1 MFILVPVPK
10 RCPGGVW
17 LIFLSTGYRCGACHG
32 IGDIDL
38 LEQDIQFWPKFEN
51 PLIGSFLQTYSTMNA
66 YAAADSYTYGVNDDY
81 SGANFQHTES
91 RDGIVQDV
99 TYDGVP
105 QYGPAVVKTA
115 VVAHPVAHAVAHPDV
130 VAHSVAH
137 VVAHSVTV
145 VHLVAIC
152 RQTIIGGWT
161 FYGRRT
167 TMIIC
172 RKYSS
177 LFLALHHPV
186 VSFYSC
192 LQTSF
197 KL

>member
-1 MFILVPVPK
+1 
-10 RCPGGVW
+10 
-17 LIFLSTGYRCGACHG
+17 
-32 IGDIDL
+32 
-38 LEQDIQFWPKFEN
+38 
-51 PLIGSFLQTYSTMNA
+51 MNA
-66 YAAADSYTYGVNDDY
+66 YAYGVNDDY

-161 FYGRRT
+161 FY
-167 TMIIC
+167 
-172 RKYSS
+172 
-177 LFLALHHPV
+177 
-186 VSFYSC
+186 
-192 LQTSF
+192 
-197 KL
+197 

>member
-1 MFILVPVPK
+1 MSRGSVTYFPFNRLQVWCMAWNRRHRFVGTRYSILTQ
-10 RCPGGVW
+10 VW
-17 LIFLSTGYRCGACHG
+17 KPIDWILSTNILYNEC
-32 IGDIDL
+32 
-38 LEQDIQFWPKFEN
+38 
-51 PLIGSFLQTYSTMNA
+51 
-66 YAAADSYTYGVNDDY
+66 YTYGVNDDY
-81 SGANFQHTES
+81 SGANFQQTES

-115 VVAHPVAHAVAHPDV
+115 VVAHPVAHAVAH
-130 VAHSVAH
+130 
-137 VVAHSVTV
+137 SVTV

-172 RKYSS
+172 RKYPS
-177 LFLALHHPV
+177 LFFALHHPV

>member
-17 LIFLSTGYRCGACHG
+17 LIFLSTGYRCGAWHG

-167 TMIIC
+167 AMIIC

>member
-1 MFILVPVPK
+1 
-10 RCPGGVW
+10 
-17 LIFLSTGYRCGACHG
+17 
-32 IGDIDL
+32 
-38 LEQDIQFWPKFEN
+38 
-51 PLIGSFLQTYSTMNA
+51 MNA
-66 YAAADSYTYGVNDDY
+66 YAAADLAEPPVYSYTYGVNDDY
-81 SGANFQHTES
+81 SGANFQQTES

-130 VAHSVAH
+130 VAHPVAH
-137 VVAHSVTV
+137 AVAHSVTV

-167 TMIIC
+167 AMIIC

>member
-1 MFILVPVPK
+1 
-10 RCPGGVW
+10 
-17 LIFLSTGYRCGACHG
+17 
-32 IGDIDL
+32 
-38 LEQDIQFWPKFEN
+38 
-51 PLIGSFLQTYSTMNA
+51 MNA

-91 RDGIVQDV
+91 RYGIVQDV

-115 VVAHPVAHAVAHPDV
+115 VVAR
-130 VAHSVAH
+130 SVAH

>member
-1 MFILVPVPK
+1 
-10 RCPGGVW
+10 
-17 LIFLSTGYRCGACHG
+17 
-32 IGDIDL
+32 
-38 LEQDIQFWPKFEN
+38 
-51 PLIGSFLQTYSTMNA
+51 MNA

-115 VVAHPVAHAVAHPDV
+115 VVAHPVAHAVAH
-130 VAHSVAH
+130 
-137 VVAHSVTV
+137 SVTV

-167 TMIIC
+167 AMIIC
-172 RKYSS
+172 REYSS